1 MTGLV
6 GGEYEAQDRIGLSGG
21 GFGGLSA
28 QGFTD
33 RQGFGGGYGGGYGLQ
48 STCPQGVNQNTALL
62 ATAAAIAVGAAILF
76 REITQNQRRRRR
88 RRRRRAAAETGSAD
102 QQDESADYRDSK
114 MDTVFS
120 LVHVGIQKFAGIDS
134 N

>member
-1 MTGLV
+1 MDIIILNLLTKIICLPC
-6 GGEYEAQDRIGLSGG
+6 S
-21 GFGGLSA
+21 
-28 QGFTD
+28 
-33 RQGFGGGYGGGYGLQ
+33 
-48 STCPQGVNQNTALL
+48 LL
-62 ATAAAIAVGAAILF
+62 ARYHNYRTNY

-88 RRRRRAAAETGSAD
+88 RRRRRAAATAETGSAD

-120 LVHVGIQKFAGIDS
+120 LVHAGIQKFAGIDS

>member
-6 GGEYEAQDRIGLSGG
+6 GGEYEAQDRLLTGQLTSLVNGNG
-21 GFGGLSA
+21 VVNLN
-28 QGFTD
+28 Q
-33 RQGFGGGYGGGYGLQ
+33 GGYGGP
-48 STCPQGVNQNTALL
+48 STCPEGVNQNTALL

-88 RRRRRAAAETGSAD
+88 RRRRRAAATAETGSAD

-120 LVHVGIQKFAGIDS
+120 LVHAGIQKFAGIDS